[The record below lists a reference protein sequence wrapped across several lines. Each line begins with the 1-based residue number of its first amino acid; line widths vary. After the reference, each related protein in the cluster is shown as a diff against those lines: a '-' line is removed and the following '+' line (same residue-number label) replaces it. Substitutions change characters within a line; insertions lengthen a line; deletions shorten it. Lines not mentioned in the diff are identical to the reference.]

1 MGWDGIGQNEM
12 GWDRMRYD
20 MIVLLNTTDSVPSEM
35 ERDEKR
41 GREEG
46 KRGHE
51 MRREGREKNV
61 VEERR
66 KEESG
71 SGKGRDQQQN

>member
-1 MGWDGIGQNEM
+1 
-12 GWDRMRYD
+12 MRHD
-20 MIVLLNTTDSVPSEM
+20 MIVLLNTTDSVLGEM

-51 MRREGREKNV
+51 MRREG
-61 VEERR
+61 
-66 KEESG
+66 
-71 SGKGRDQQQN
+71 GKGKECRRREEKRREWKR